1 AIHESS
7 LLSPQE
13 RRKTELGII
22 IKEKEKKKSK
32 ILEELNIY
40 KSKYQ
45 RLKSDIDMNEVPKQ
59 NSIEIG
65 KELKQLQDL
74 LVEIKSERNLLLKSI
89 QNLSLKLEKQKSIT
103 TIDEILDLI
112 KELEMKLYK
121 QEELKNK
128 IEMPIDFNEE
138 EFNELQKHNLEL
150 RDLKSR
156 NDTIIEQYFKGLND
170 IWMFFNNSKL
180 NSNNPIEI
188 YKLLNNFLI
197 PIKNKCSNQQKSIK
211 IEVIEDWNYYKN
223 YFNFAK
229 FALSKLN
236 KKFNDIRILEGEI
249 KDYNDKINEKS
260 NKKIQE
266 FQKMDEKY
274 SNNLELFQQDFNKVS
289 NDFAVITN
297 KVKQTNDDLQKY
309 DLNLLEEKKSEKE
322 NSIKE
327 IKLSLNDIIIKI
339 EKISEKLNLI
349 KREIPSE
356 YEDKLSL
363 QSLIKKLNETIQ
375 EKKNEKVS
383 LETELKMQINLDSKK
398 VIELQT
404 ALNDFVSEN
413 IQEQINKFSKLEFNF
428 KLISTELISEAIELL
443 TPIKQE
449 INEKI
454 QKLQKKI
461 LEELELEPF
470 SVVEEFEEEITK
482 FLNKIEILREKIEGY
497 NNSIEKLIESKINQ
511 KRVYKF
517 LEENKEESYI
527 DLLYKITSELNILE
541 IAFEIV
547 EEADKKLTELVLP
560 TTRHN
565 LARVLPILTA
575 DRYKDVDIKQDKKGR
590 YQIMVYDS
598 CKKEYV
604 EKILFSGG
612 TNDQI
617 ALAIRLAFAIAVL
630 GQSNYEESF
639 IFLDEP
645 LGFFDDERKNYL
657 IDFLTR
663 GWIADKFAQRFVVS
677 NFSSIK
683 KHFDH
688 IIELE
693 KGKVIKVTTTG
704 STITIIPDDESE
716 DKVRIL
722 NLELIKDL
730 EDTDGYCDYIFK
742 LKNISQNIISK
753 IILRCNNE
761 GVQYIPRFIH
771 EGLKINES
779 RQISFEFNKEIIN
792 DNILT
797 IFADIFYFNNENYT
811 QILKYDIYNKS
822 MVDFNGT

>member
-32 ILEELNIY
+32 ILEELNIH

-45 RLKSDIDMNEVPKQ
+45 RLKPDIDINQVPKQ

-74 LVEIKSERNLLLKSI
+74 LVEVKSERNLLLKSI

-103 TIDEILDLI
+103 TINEIQDLI
-112 KELEMKLYK
+112 KELEMNLHK
-121 QEELKNK
+121 QEELKNN
-128 IEMPIDFNEE
+128 IEIPIDFNEE
-138 EFNELQKHNLEL
+138 EFNELQKRNLEL

-156 NDTIIEQYFKGLND
+156 NDTIIEQYFEGLND

-180 NSNNPIEI
+180 DSKNPIEI

-197 PIKNKCSNQQKSIK
+197 PIKSKCSNQQKSIE
-211 IEVIEDWNYYKN
+211 IEVIKDWNYYKS
-223 YFNFAK
+223 YFSFAK
-229 FALSKLN
+229 FNLSKLN
-236 KKFNDIRILEGEI
+236 KKFNDIRILEEEI
-249 KDYNDKINEKS
+249 KDNNDKINEKS

-266 FQKMDEKY
+266 FQKIDEKY
-274 SNNLELFQQDFNKVS
+274 SNNLELFQQDFNKIS
-289 NDFAVITN
+289 NDFAVINN
-297 KVKQTNDDLQKY
+297 KMKQTYDDLQKY
-309 DLNLLEEKKSEKE
+309 DLDLLKEQKLEKE
-322 NSIKE
+322 KSIKE

-339 EKISEKLNLI
+339 EKISDKLNLI
-349 KREIPSE
+349 KKKIPSE

-363 QSLIKKLNETIQ
+363 QSLIKKLVETIQ

-383 LETELKMQINLDSKK
+383 LETELKIQINQISEK
-398 VIELQT
+398 VIELQV
-404 ALNDFVSEN
+404 ALNNLISRN
-413 IQEQINKFSKLEFNF
+413 IQEQIRKFSNLKFSN
-428 KLISTELISEAIELL
+428 KLISTELISEAIGLL
-443 TPIKQE
+443 IPIKQE
-449 INEKI
+449 IDEKV
-454 QKLQKKI
+454 QNLRKNI
-461 LEELELEPF
+461 LEELELNPF
-470 SVVEEFEEEITK
+470 SGIEEFEEEITK
-482 FLNKIEILREKIEGY
+482 FLNKIDILEEKIDGY
-497 NNSIEKLIESKINQ
+497 NKSIENIIKIKINQ
-511 KRVYKF
+511 KRVNEF
-517 LEENKEESYI
+517 LEKNKQESSI
-527 DLLYKITSELNILE
+527 NLLSKITSELNILE
-541 IAFEIV
+541 NALDIM
-547 EEADKKLTELVLP
+547 EEADKKITELVLP
-560 TTRHN
+560 TTRLN

-575 DRYKDVDIKQDKKGR
+575 DRYKDVDIKQDKRGK

-598 CKKEYV
+598 SKKEYV

-630 GQSNYEESF
+630 GQSNYDESF
-639 IFLDEP
+639 ILLDEP

-663 GWIADKFAQRFVVS
+663 GWIAEKFAQRFVVS

-683 KHFDH
+683 KYFDY

-693 KGKVIKVTTTG
+693 KGKVIKVTYTG
-704 STITIIPDDESE
+704 STSTISPNDKPE

-730 EDTDGYCDYIFK
+730 EDTDGYCEYIFE

-753 IILRCNNE
+753 IILRCDNE
-761 GVQYIPRFIH
+761 RVHYMPRFIH
-771 EGLKINES
+771 EGLRINES

-797 IFADIFYFNNENYT
+797 IFANIFYINNENST

-822 MVDFNGT
+822 MGDFNGT